1 MLSLIIENWNLIFF
15 FFSKDESICEFKSR
29 TLRRNFLT
37 SVCTNLQHFWVFI
50 RHACVIFSC
59 HIFFCRLF
67 VFVYLLVFPLFFW
80 KKFDLFSRVSKPNS
94 TKLGIWQP
102 WCMNLMTE
110 WRRFQSI
117 WVLAMDKQHWTC
129 KICGFYYC
137 IFHDI

>member
-1 MLSLIIENWNLIFF
+1 MLSLIIENWNLILF

-37 SVCTNLQHFWVFI
+37 SVCTNLQHFGMPVWSSV
-50 RHACVIFSC
+50 VIYFSVVC
-59 HIFFCRLF
+59 SYTCLFSPSFFC
-67 VFVYLLVFPLFFW
+67 

-117 WVLAMDKQHWTC
+117 WVLAMAKQHWTC